1 MEHPCSRG
9 FRLGGPDSVPA
20 RFSYEGATERA
31 ELVTRHTY
39 IALAGVLFAALAH
52 PAAGMQ
58 AGPAESDVVEAV
70 WAVVGDSVILKTEV
84 DSYLLRLS
92 AQGVVIPEDPGQLK
106 RMREQA
112 IEQLINEQ
120 LILQEA
126 YADSTIE
133 ITDEEL
139 EERVQQEVD
148 GQVRQFG
155 TLGQLQVELERQ
167 NMTMAG
173 FREQQK
179 VLIHRTLLL
188 QSYLAKRQRD
198 ASGVSVSEQ
207 ELRDFFDENAAQIP
221 TLPPSISFEQYLM
234 QPIASDTAKASALA
248 EAERVL
254 DMIRAGEDFADL
266 ARRFSQ
272 GPSREVG
279 GELGWIRRD
288 GSMVKSFEDAAFSL
302 PPGSVSA
309 PTETEFGYHLIMVER
324 VRGGERRVRH
334 ILFIPT
340 ITPADIDANVA
351 RAEKA
356 FRLLSAGEPLTDTAS
371 VKVDTLRVQV
381 AQLSQ
386 LSEAHA
392 AALRTAEAGVV
403 VGPIP
408 FQQASINALAIL
420 KVLERNAGGR
430 ATFEDMR
437 ARLESRLREQ
447 KVIAQ
452 VVEDLRAA
460 AYVDIR
466 LPGGS

>member
-1 MEHPCSRG
+1 
-9 FRLGGPDSVPA
+9 
-20 RFSYEGATERA
+20 
-31 ELVTRHTY
+31 
-39 IALAGVLFAALAH
+39 
-52 PAAGMQ
+52 MQ
-58 AGPAESDVVEAV
+58 TLPAESDLVEAV

-84 DSYLLRLS
+84 DAYLLRLQ
-92 AQGVVIPEDPGQLK
+92 AQGVVIPEDPDQLNK
-106 RMREQA
+106 LREQA
-112 IEQLINEQ
+112 IEQLVNEQ
-120 LILQEA
+120 LILQVA
-126 YADSTIE
+126 SADSTLE
-133 ITDEEL
+133 ITNEEL

-155 TLGQLQVELERQ
+155 TLGKLQAELALQ

-198 ASGVSVSEQ
+198 ASNVAVSEQ
-207 ELRDFFDENAAQIP
+207 EVRDFFAENAAQIP
-221 TLPPSISFEQYLM
+221 TLAPSIRFEQFLM
-234 QPIASDTAKASALA
+234 QPIASDSAKANALA

-254 DMIRAGEDFADL
+254 DMIREGEDFADL
-266 ARRFSQ
+266 ATRFSQ

-288 GSMVKSFEDAAFSL
+288 GSLVKNFEDAVFSL
-302 PPGSVSA
+302 PPGAVSA
-309 PTETEFGYHLIMVER
+309 PTETEFGYHLILVER

-334 ILFIPT
+334 ILFAPT
-340 ITPADIDANVA
+340 MTPADIDTNRE
-351 RAEKA
+351 RADEA
-356 FRLLSAGEPLTDTAS
+356 LELLRAGEPMTDTVS
-371 VKVDTLRVQV
+371 VKVDTLNVQI
-381 AQLSQ
+381 AQLTQ

-392 AALRTAEAGVV
+392 SALRTAEEGAV

-408 FQQASINALAIL
+408 FRQASINALAIVR
-420 KVLERNAGGR
+420 VLERRAGGPAR
-430 ATFEDMR
+430 FEDMR
-437 ARLESRLREQ
+437 DQLEARLREQ
-447 KVIAQ
+447 KIIEK

>member
-1 MEHPCSRG
+1 MC
-9 FRLGGPDSVPA
+9 F
-20 RFSYEGATERA
+20 
-31 ELVTRHTY
+31 
-39 IALAGVLFAALAH
+39 ALAGVLLAALPH

-58 AGPAESDVVEAV
+58 TGATQSDVVEAV

-84 DSYLLRLS
+84 DAYLLRLS
-92 AQGVVIPEDPGQLK
+92 AQGVVIPEDPDQLK
-106 RMREQA
+106 QLREQA

-120 LILQEA
+120 LILQVA

-155 TLGQLQVELERQ
+155 TLGQLQVELEKQ

-198 ASGVSVSEQ
+198 ASNVAVSEQ
-207 ELRDFFDENAAQIP
+207 EIRDFFAENAAQIP
-221 TLPPSISFEQYLM
+221 TLPPSIRFEQFLM
-234 QPIASDTAKASALA
+234 QPVASDSAKASALA

-254 DMIRAGEDFADL
+254 DMIREGEDFADL
-266 ARRFSQ
+266 ATRFSQ

-288 GSMVKSFEDAAFSL
+288 GSLVKNFEDAVFSL
-302 PPGSVSA
+302 PPGAVSP

-334 ILFIPT
+334 ILFTPT
-340 ITPADIDANVA
+340 ITPADIAANRV
-351 RAEKA
+351 RAEEA
-356 FRLLSAGEPLTDTAS
+356 LALLTAGEPMTDTVA
-371 VKVDTLRVQV
+371 VKVDTLSMQI
-381 AQLSQ
+381 AQLTQ

-392 AALRTAEAGVV
+392 SALRTAEAGAV

-408 FQQASINALAIL
+408 FQQASINALAIVR
-420 KVLERNAGGR
+420 VLERKAGGR

-437 ARLESRLREQ
+437 AQLESRLREQ
-447 KVIAQ
+447 KVIEQ
-452 VVEDLRAA
+452 VVQDLRAA

>member
-9 FRLGGPDSVPA
+9 LNWAGRTAFRPA
-20 RFSYEGATERA
+20 FPTNVRSERA
-31 ELVTRHTY
+31 ELVIRHTY
-39 IALAGVLFAALAH
+39 IALAGFFLAAL
-52 PAAGMQ
+52 PLPIAGVQ
-58 AGPAESDVVEAV
+58 ADPTESDVVEAV

-84 DSYLLRLS
+84 DAYLLRLS

-106 RMREQA
+106 ELREQA
-112 IEQLINEQ
+112 IDQLINEQ
-120 LILQEA
+120 LILQVA

-155 TLGQLQVELERQ
+155 TLGRLQAELERQ
-167 NMTMAG
+167 NMTIAG

-198 ASGVSVSEQ
+198 ASGVAVSEQ
-207 ELRDFFDENAAQIP
+207 ELRDFFAENAGQIP
-221 TLPPSISFEQYLM
+221 TIPASIRFVQFLM
-234 QPIASDTAKASALA
+234 QPIASDSAKANARA

-254 DMIRAGEDFADL
+254 EMIREGEDFADL
-266 ARRFSQ
+266 ATRFSQ

-288 GSMVKSFEDAAFSL
+288 GSLVKKFEDAVFSL
-302 PPGSVSA
+302 PPGGVSP
-309 PTETEFGYHLIMVER
+309 PTETEFGYHLILVER
-324 VRGGERRVRH
+324 VRGGERRVRQ
-334 ILFIPT
+334 ILFMPT
-340 ITPADIDANVA
+340 VTPADIAANVA
-351 RAEKA
+351 RAENA
-356 FRLLSAGEPLTDTAS
+356 FALLTAGEPLTDTVA
-371 VKVDTLRVQV
+371 VKVDTLSI
-381 AQLSQ
+381 QLTQ
-386 LSEAHA
+386 LTRLSEAHA
-392 AALRTAEAGVV
+392 NALRTAEAGAVI
-403 VGPIP
+403 GPIP
-408 FQQASINALAIL
+408 FEQASFNALAIV

-437 ARLESRLREQ
+437 AQLESRLEEQ
-447 KVIAQ
+447 KIIAQ
-452 VVEDLRAA
+452 IVKDLRAA